1 MNSFTDKRVENL
13 QKLQQNYES
22 SLTDLINSQKELEN
36 AIAKS
41 DTPEDD
47 PSVDAAQNKVKNADK
62 LMKALV
68 NNLNNNIEKTN
79 TKISD
84 FAKLADKN
92 RKQVLLRNS
101 QILSQDKSLEKMNL
115 KLISRDRQNLFSVE
129 KNNYS
134 RVMITI
140 LMIVNVI
147 LIGYFTYLITRK

>member
-1 MNSFTDKRVENL
+1 MNSFTDKRVGNL
-13 QKLQQNYES
+13 KTLQQNYES

-41 DTPEDD
+41 DTPEND
-47 PSVDAAQNKVKNADK
+47 SAVDAAQNKVKNADK
-62 LMKALV
+62 QMKALV
-68 NNLNNNIEKTN
+68 DNLNNNIEKTN

-92 RKQVLLRNS
+92 RKQVLQRNA
-101 QILSQDKSLEKMNL
+101 QILSQDKSVEKMNL
-115 KLISRDRQNLFSVE
+115 KLISRNRQNLFSVE
-129 KNNYS
+129 RNSYS

-140 LMIVNVI
+140 LMIINVI

>member
-1 MNSFTDKRVENL
+1 MNSFTDKRVGNL
-13 QKLQQNYES
+13 KALQQNYES

-41 DTPEDD
+41 DTPEND
-47 PSVDAAQNKVKNADK
+47 SAVDAAQNKVKNADK
-62 LMKALV
+62 QMKALV
-68 NNLNNNIEKTN
+68 DNLNNNIEKTN

-92 RKQVLLRNS
+92 RKQVLQRNA
-101 QILSQDKSLEKMNL
+101 QILSQDKSVEKMNL
-115 KLISRDRQNLFSVE
+115 KLISRNRQNLFSVE
-129 KNNYS
+129 RNSYS

-140 LMIVNVI
+140 LMIINVI